1 MCVCSL
7 MVYKEKT
14 VIVAVAYTLFFF
26 FFFQFNQA
34 HQCFSEQSRLFLCIT
49 YMSKEVLSV
58 STAITSVIL
67 NFSQFIS
74 ILFLFYTTTFTKTTT
89 SIQNN
94 HICLFYTIF
103 QLNNQFF
110 NYFFT
115 FNFSGSLS
123 SACLGFSVLCILP
136 FPHLL
141 RSTHKRIH
149 VVSPL
154 QSDLRPLF
162 LNLTQPKP
170 QCFSLAI

>member
-7 MVYKEKT
+7 MVYREKT
-14 VIVAVAYTLFFF
+14 VTVAVAYTFFF

-34 HQCFSEQSRLFLCIT
+34 HQCSSEQSRLFLCIT

-74 ILFLFYTTTFTKTTT
+74 ILFLFYTVTFTKTS

-94 HICLFYTIF
+94 HIFLFYTIF

-110 NYFFT
+110 YYFFT
-115 FNFSGSLS
+115 CNFSGSLS
-123 SACLGFSVLCILP
+123 SACLGFSILCILP